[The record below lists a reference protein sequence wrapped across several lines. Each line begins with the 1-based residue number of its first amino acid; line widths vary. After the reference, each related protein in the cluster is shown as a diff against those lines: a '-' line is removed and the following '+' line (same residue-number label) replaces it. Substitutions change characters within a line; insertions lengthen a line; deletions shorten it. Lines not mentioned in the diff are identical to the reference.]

1 MPDLSGI
8 VRLRF
13 LTTVDF
19 PPFNFIDQT
28 GKLAGFHVDLVREIC
43 RELALTEKCQI
54 QAVTFPELETALT
67 DGNGEAVAAG
77 TMMAAQLSHQL
88 GWLSAA
94 DVERIGALFE
104 RAGLPVW
111 GPRLGVERYLELMA
125 HDKKVEA
132 GKLRLIL
139 LRALGQGVIHG
150 DASPAELAAAIEA
163 RCR

>member
-1 MPDLSGI
+1 
-8 VRLRF
+8 
-13 LTTVDF
+13 
-19 PPFNFIDQT
+19 
-28 GKLAGFHVDLVREIC
+28 
-43 RELALTEKCQI
+43 
-54 QAVTFPELETALT
+54 
-67 DGNGEAVAAG
+67 
-77 TMMAAQLSHQL
+77 MMAAELSRQL

-94 DVERIGALFE
+94 DLERIAALFE

-150 DASPAELAAAIEA
+150 DASQADIAAAIEA